1 MNQINLIEDISKTGL
16 PVYRYKN
23 IYLHSKYDP
32 LKEAQRFVEKKYES
46 ASVQILIG
54 YGNGY
59 IYEELKNTIKKGE
72 KIIVIDS
79 LISPNIA
86 TSSLEE
92 FTHQSIQD
100 FLNQHIKVTDSI
112 NLLISIN
119 YEKVIEDSPKLQL
132 FIKNL
137 NDRIRS
143 NQITENTITY
153 FISQWNENYLKN
165 LKYAYNDH
173 SIRELFS
180 EKNLPVVVAS
190 GGPSLTKQLDLVKQ
204 YRDSI
209 ILIAAGTTINSLLS
223 EGIRPDLVV
232 SVDGGEVNYQH
243 FKDLKITDFPLVY
256 CPTVHYGIR
265 EEFNHAYYCFLAI
278 EEQLIPHYRKYTDG
292 SVETLIG
299 GSSVANVAY
308 NLALFLTNG
317 PVALIGQD
325 LAFTD
330 GFTHAKGN
338 LNRIENKNTEMLL
351 REGYYGDLVETNGV
365 FLQMK
370 EAFEFIQS
378 KLLAHNR
385 SYNCTEGGL
394 NIESFQ
400 NIPFY
405 EFLKTYAQK
414 PVGIQYSY
422 PIVEKNST
430 YYRQQLLQDIQQYE
444 GIIIL
449 FERALKVLKS
459 NASKVSYEEK
469 VLKKLEK
476 IDSKITKEIQDT
488 NLSYAFSTINLH
500 VLRYFRSS
508 KNASREE
515 EFALSFKQSEY
526 MYEEM
531 LKVTRQTVDILNT
544 LKEEV

>member
-1 MNQINLIEDISKTGL
+1 MNRINLIEDISKTGL

-32 LKEAQRFVEKKYES
+32 LKEAQRFVEKKYEA
-46 ASVQILIG
+46 ASLQILIG

-59 IYEELKNTIKKGE
+59 IYEELKNKIKKDE

-79 LISPNIA
+79 FISPNIA
-86 TSSLEE
+86 DSSLNE
-92 FTHQSIQD
+92 FTHQAIQD

-119 YEKVIEDSPKLQL
+119 YEKIIEDSPELQL
-132 FIKNL
+132 FVKSL

-165 LKYAYNDH
+165 LKHAYNDH
-173 SIRELFS
+173 SIQELFS
-180 EKNLPVVVAS
+180 EKDIPVVVAS
-190 GGPSLTKQLDLVKQ
+190 GGPSLTKQLDLVKR

-209 ILIAAGTTINSLLS
+209 ILIASGTTINSLLS
-223 EGIRPDLVV
+223 EGIKPDLVV

-243 FKDLKITDFPLVY
+243 FKDLKVTDFPLIY
-256 CPTVHYGIR
+256 SPTVHYGIR
-265 EEFNHAYYCFLAI
+265 ENFKHAYYCFLTM
-278 EEQLIPHYRKYTDG
+278 EEQLIPHYEKYAND
-292 SVETLIG
+292 SVATLIG

-325 LAFTD
+325 LAYTD

-338 LNRIENKNTEMLL
+338 LNRVKKKNSENLL
-351 REGYYGDLVETNGV
+351 REGYYGDLVETDSV

-405 EFLKTYAQK
+405 EFLKIYAQK
-414 PVGIQYSY
+414 PVEIQYGY
-422 PIVEKNST
+422 PTVEKNFT

-444 GIIIL
+444 GVIIL
-449 FERALKVLKS
+449 FEKALKVLKS
-459 NASKVSYEEK
+459 NVSQVSYEK
-469 VLKKLEK
+469 QVLKKLEK
-476 IDSKITKEIQDT
+476 IDSKIKKEIQGT
-488 NLSYAFSTINLH
+488 NLSYAFSMINLH